1 MCALDCFGSFS
12 RSADGPCDSS
22 HATSSA
28 RNASSS
34 GAYCRRIAAQGSF
47 LTFVSANSRGGVVDF
62 EFSADQEMLRDSV
75 RRFLADRA
83 PITYVRAEYDGAG
96 DTLGRDAV
104 WQGLR
109 DIGAV
114 GLLVPEEF
122 GGAGMGMVDAA
133 VVLEELGRALCP
145 APYSSTAI
153 GAVSLVLAAGAAREH
168 RFLLPGLA
176 DGSTIGALAIY
187 EPDGRYQ
194 WRAPASRVRIDGET
208 WRLDGVKAHV
218 ADAPA
223 CNLLLATALDPDG
236 VLGVYALQRD
246 DGVTVEQH
254 ATVDGSRKEATVTF
268 EDAKAWR
275 LGAGDASGA
284 VARTLDRLATAYVV
298 DGVGAAQQAMTLAV
312 DYAKERVQFDKP
324 IGSFQAVQHL
334 CADMLRALELG
345 RAAGYYACWAAE
357 DADAAEAHRAATM
370 AKAFASDAYAQLGG
384 TAIQV
389 FGGIGFTWEHDIHLY
404 YKRLLSLSVSLGNS
418 SEHLA
423 ELARLAID

>member
-1 MCALDCFGSFS
+1 
-12 RSADGPCDSS
+12 
-22 HATSSA
+22 
-28 RNASSS
+28 
-34 GAYCRRIAAQGSF
+34 
-47 LTFVSANSRGGVVDF
+47 VDF

-75 RRFLADRA
+75 RRLLTDKA
-83 PITYVRAEYDGAG
+83 PIAYLREQYEGDGDAV
-96 DTLGRDAV
+96 GRDAV
-104 WQGLR
+104 WDGLR
-109 DIGAV
+109 DMGVV

-145 APYSSTAI
+145 APFTSTAI
-153 GAVSLVLAAGAAREH
+153 GATSLVLGAGAAREH
-168 RFLLPGLA
+168 QFLLPGLA
-176 DGSTIGALAIY
+176 DGSTIGAVAIY

-194 WRAPASRVRIDGET
+194 WRTPTSRVRLDGEM
-208 WRLDGVKAHV
+208 WRFDGVKAHV
-218 ADAPA
+218 ADAAA
-223 CNLLLATALDPDG
+223 CNLVLATALDSDG
-236 VLGVYALQRD
+236 VLGVYALRRD
-246 DGVTVEQH
+246 DGVTVEPTL
-254 ATVDGSRKEATVTF
+254 TVDGSRKQGTVTF
-268 EDAKAWR
+268 EGAKAWR
-275 LGAGDASGA
+275 LGTGDAADA
-284 VARTLDRLATAYVV
+284 VARTLDRLAVAYVV
-298 DGVGAAQQAMTLAV
+298 DGVGAAKNAMELAI

-345 RAAGYYACWAAE
+345 RAAGYYACWAAD
-357 DADAAEAHRAATM
+357 DAEPEEAHRAATM

-423 ELARLAID
+423 ELARIAID